1 MPDAPTSQAGEKPPT
16 KILIVE
22 DEMLIAML
30 LEDIIADLG
39 HVVVGP
45 FHSFDTAMRAVADEH
60 YDIAILD
67 VNLGPTSSA
76 PIAEEL
82 QRRGVPFA
90 FATGHSRD
98 HLDPR
103 FFDARMIAKPFD
115 DASLDAAIRALI
127 AG

>member
-1 MPDAPTSQAGEKPPT
+1 MPDAV

-30 LEDIIADLG
+30 LEDMIGDLG
-39 HVVVGP
+39 HEVVGP
-45 FHSFDTAMRAVADEH
+45 FHTFEAAIEAIAEAR

-67 VNLGPTSSA
+67 VNLGSQSSV

-90 FATGHSRD
+90 FATGHSRE

-103 FFDARMIAKPFD
+103 FHEAQVIAKPFD
-115 DASLDAAIRALI
+115 ERTLEAAIKALT

>member
-1 MPDAPTSQAGEKPPT
+1 MPDATR
-16 KILIVE
+16 ILIVE

-30 LEDIIADLG
+30 LEDMIADLG
-39 HVVVGP
+39 HEIVGP
-45 FHSFDTAMRAVADEH
+45 FHSLETGLAAVADAN

-67 VNLGPTSSA
+67 MNLGSKSSI

-90 FATGHSRD
+90 FATGHSRE

-103 FFDARMIAKPFD
+103 FFDAHVIAKPFD
-115 DASLDAAIRALI
+115 ERSLEAAIRALTH
-127 AG
+127 G

>member
-1 MPDAPTSQAGEKPPT
+1 MPDAA

-30 LEDIIADLG
+30 LEDMIADLG
-39 HVVVGP
+39 HEVVGP
-45 FHSFDTAMRAVADEH
+45 FHTLETALEAVAQAS

-67 VNLGPTSSA
+67 VNLGSKSSV

-90 FATGHSRD
+90 FATGHSRE

-103 FFDARMIAKPFD
+103 FFDTHVIAKPFD
-115 DASLDAAIRALI
+115 ERSIDAAIKALTI
-127 AG
+127 G